1 MKHYIQIC
9 GFIFVL
15 ILKTTIGK
23 AQLVTSIENVDQLV
37 QTHLSESGSTISN
50 IVFYGHY
57 EAIGHFN
64 GVNTDLGLSSGI
76 ILTTGRVNSNETGP
90 LGPNTTTSAGFL
102 NSASGLNT
110 VNQWLKDE
118 HDLFESLYDV
128 AILKFDIVT
137 NEDKIKFNYVFG
149 SEEYHDFVGFQF
161 SDLLSIFI
169 EGPGLSAPVVNMA
182 KVPGTTTPVNV
193 STINRG
199 YSSSCSTGPGVNEQY
214 FIDNCISLDLQYDG
228 FTTVLEASSP
238 VIPGEQYT
246 VYFTVA
252 DLGDGL
258 WDSGLFI
265 GSKSLNSSVNESSS
279 ADFNMVYPNPVKD
292 FVFIRGLK
300 ESIQISIWDISGKRV
315 LNQLY
320 DSSSSA
326 GISVSDL
333 RPGVYFIEYV
343 SDGAKFRR
351 KIIKQ

>member
-1 MKHYIQIC
+1 M
-9 GFIFVL
+9 F
-15 ILKTTIGK
+15 ILKITFGN
-23 AQLVTSIENVDQLV
+23 AQLVTSIENADQLV

-50 IVFYGHY
+50 VVFYGHY

-76 ILTTGRVNSNETGP
+76 ILTTGRVNSNESGP
-90 LGPNTTTSAGFL
+90 LGPNSIPSAGFL
-102 NSASGLNT
+102 NSAPGLNT

-118 HDLFESLYDV
+118 HNLFEPLFDV
-128 AILKFDIVT
+128 AILKFDIVSSG
-137 NEDKIKFNYVFG
+137 DQIKFNYVFG
-149 SEEYHDFVGFQF
+149 SEEYHEFVGSHFV
-161 SDLLSIFI
+161 DLLSIFI

-182 KVPGTTTPVNV
+182 KVPGTAIPVNV

-199 YSSSCSTGPGVNEQY
+199 YSSNCSTGPGVNEQY
-214 FIDNCISLDLQYDG
+214 FNDNCISLELQYDG

-292 FVFIRGLK
+292 FVFITGLK

>member
-37 QTHLSESGSTISN
+37 QNHLSESGSIISN
-50 IVFYGHY
+50 IVFYGYY

-102 NSASGLNT
+102 NSAPGLGT

-118 HDLFESLYDV
+118 HDLFESVYDV

-137 NEDKIKFNYVFG
+137 NEDHIKFNYVFG

-199 YSSSCSTGPGVNEQY
+199 YSSSCSIGPGVNEQY

-246 VYFTVA
+246 IYFTVA
-252 DLGDGL
+252 DLSDGL

-265 GSKSLNSSVNESSS
+265 GSKSLNSSVTESSTITNTN
-279 ADFNMVYPNPVKD
+279 AYPVPTNDMVYITGLTQNSQ
-292 FVFIRGLK
+292 IRLL
-300 ESIQISIWDISGKRV
+300 DISGK
-315 LNQLY
+315 LLEIQNY
-320 DSSSSA
+320 DPNSGM
-326 GISVSDL
+326 GISLANVKS
-333 RPGVYFIEYV
+333 GIYFIEY
-343 SDGAKFRR
+343 STGQKLMRK